1 MVCHFISG
9 LHNPE
14 EFSLTSEEE
23 SLEQSLKRTGYKVR
37 NKKKLNILK
46 KKLHT
51 DEECKKH
58 TSLTVMSIS
67 VLQRHNNIISEHKVI

>member
-23 SLEQSLKRTGYKVR
+23 SLEQSSKRSGYKVR
-37 NKKKLNILK
+37 NKKKLDILK

-51 DEECKKH
+51 DEECKRH
-58 TSLTVMSIS
+58 NTMSIL
-67 VLQRHNNIISEHKVI
+67 VN

>member
-23 SLEQSLKRTGYKVR
+23 SLQQSLKRTQPGYKVR
-37 NKKKLNILK
+37 NRKKLDIGPK
-46 KKLHT
+46 KKLHK
-51 DEECKKH
+51 DEECK
-58 TSLTVMSIS
+58 
-67 VLQRHNNIISEHKVI
+67 NNTHCHVN